1 MMNNPDNPVDQSTD
15 EKNADVSNTA
25 RKIPGWVP
33 RWMSER
39 ERAALIIALG
49 LVASA
54 VILIVGAFA
63 LLAWASDYY

>member
-1 MMNNPDNPVDQSTD
+1 MKNNPDNPVDQLTGD
-15 EKNADVSNTA
+15 KNADVSSTSPQ
-25 RKIPGWVP
+25 IPGWVP

-54 VILIVGAFA
+54 VILIAGAFA